1 MGEPHEIP
9 EREMKV
15 SSVGYAFPIPVNG
28 FIRGIDFPTCR
39 RNSARFNEFSEKRGS
54 MEIDLPVTGEE
65 EREEGRKEGFQHSPR
80 AHRGA

>member
-39 RNSARFNEFSEKRGS
+39 RNSARFNEFSEKRG
-54 MEIDLPVTGEE
+54 
-65 EREEGRKEGFQHSPR
+65 GR
-80 AHRGA
+80 